1 MSPIRAALVLILAG
15 SATSAFAEQI
25 TCESRQERTEA
36 CGTVAPGSTVTLSQ
50 QLSNTPCVEGQ
61 NWGTGPNR
69 DSIWVSGGCRAVFN
83 IEPPYNSTADQR
95 SYDSGQAVAREEG
108 EHYQDSRDPR
118 DQGYQD
124 NGRRDD
130 DSRYSDSSHYTEQ
143 DRRDEDRGEGTRY
156 ASVDRNRS
164 IARRA
169 CIDQAA
175 SNQSYR
181 RDDVRATDVQ
191 WIGHGMFSVSL
202 DTPEGSM
209 TCTVDR
215 DGNVTALNSR

>member
-1 MSPIRAALVLILAG
+1 MSPLRAALVLILAS
-15 SATSAFAEQI
+15 SATCAWAEQI

-36 CGTVAPGSTVTLSQ
+36 CGTVAAGSSVTLSQ

-69 DSIWVSGGCRAVFN
+69 DSIWVSGGCRAVFDVQ
-83 IEPPYNSTADQR
+83 PPYNSTADQNN
-95 SYDSGQAVAREEG
+95 YDSGQQVVRDDG
-108 EHYQDSRDPR
+108 ERYQDSRDPR
-118 DQGYQD
+118 DQGYRD
-124 NGRRDD
+124 NGRDEAQYGDSRSYSDQDRRDD
-130 DSRYSDSSHYTEQ
+130 DRS
-143 DRRDEDRGEGTRY
+143 EGTRY

-169 CIDQAA
+169 CVDQAA

-181 RDDVRATDVQ
+181 RDDIRATDVQ

-202 DTPEGSM
+202 DTPDGSM

>member
-1 MSPIRAALVLILAG
+1 VP
-15 SATSAFAEQI
+15 FAEQI

-36 CGTVAPGSTVTLSQ
+36 CGTIAAGSAVTLSK

-69 DSIWVSGGCRAVFN
+69 DSIWVSGGCRAVFDVQ
-83 IEPPYNSTADQR
+83 PPYNSTADQNQ
-95 SYDSGQAVAREEG
+95 YDSNDRVVRDDG
-108 EHYQDSRDPR
+108 ERYQDSRDPR

-130 DSRYSDSSHYTEQ
+130 DSRYSDSSHYGDQ
-143 DRRDEDRGEGTRY
+143 DRRDEEGTRY

-169 CIDQAA
+169 CVDQAA

-181 RDDVRATDVQ
+181 RDDIRATDVQ

-202 DTPEGSM
+202 DTPDGSM